1 MTTPIGVL
9 DISEMV
15 WRCILSFMME
25 YHKPPTVD
33 DLVKEVQ
40 ERFGA
45 TAPRDVV
52 ERIHT
57 RSCKIGVIPPAEAF
71 GNPDDEP

>member
-1 MTTPIGVL
+1 MTPPIGVL

-40 ERFGA
+40 ERFGV
-45 TAPRDVV
+45 TAPRDEV

-57 RSCKIGVIPPAEAF
+57 RSCTMGIIPSAEAF
-71 GNPDDEP
+71 DEP